1 MGDGT
6 QHTGEVV
13 EFFSCLFFPRGLT
26 WAPLETGG
34 DMPGEVFPGRAPP
47 LPCEIFFYFNLFLI
61 IILEINSTKPFFS
74 TTIHLA

>member
-26 WAPLETGG
+26 LAPLETGG
-34 DMPGEVFPGRAPP
+34 DMPGKSSLGGRP
-47 LPCEIFFYFNLFLI
+47 LSPVRFFFYFNLFLI